1 MAIAANGDLADA
13 RPSIVPFE
21 ERHVRAV
28 LALIGS
34 IFAEYGLSFDPEG
47 YDADLTRI
55 ATTYRGAGG
64 DFWVLEHDGHVVGT
78 VAVVPLSSADVEIK
92 RVYLDASLRGQ
103 GWGRRLVEHALAW
116 ACGHGHRRARLWS
129 DVKFTRAHVMYER
142 LGFVRT
148 GIRDCEDLDHSRE
161 HGYEMAVPA
170 TPGAA

>member
-1 MAIAANGDLADA
+1 MLAIVALEA
-13 RPSIVPFE
+13 
-21 ERHVRAV
+21 RHVDAV

-34 IFAEYGLSFDPEG
+34 IFAEYGLTFDPTG

-55 ATTYRGAGG
+55 ETKYREAGG
-64 DFWVLEHDGHVVGT
+64 DFWVLENDGRVVGT
-78 VAVVPLSSADVEIK
+78 VAVVPLSSAEVEIK

-116 ACGHGHRRARLWS
+116 ARARGYGRARLWS

-161 HGYEMAVPA
+161 HGYEMPVPSSGGA